1 MKKINKLFAGSLNC
15 YLLLFISFAPLAF
28 SNCSSQKFNSKQLY
42 DGYKGRQF
50 LLRDEGLSQLSY
62 VNIASPGANWYVAV
76 PAGRDIQLVG
86 RNRVLIGT
94 GTGYE
99 ERRISNGKKLH
110 ELTTYPGTIAA
121 RRLRNGNTLLTGLDW
136 QGKKGIILVEVDAAG
151 DSKRLISYPGF
162 SYVRLVRETSSGN
175 FLITSDNIVFEGN
188 DKGGIIWQA
197 KIAGADKPHA
207 WQALRLANGKTVVS
221 TGFSKNFQLFAP
233 DGKLTDTIGGP
244 AEIKPNFYAGFQI
257 LANGNYVVTNWQGH
271 GPKFGAIGTQLLEY
285 SPDGKLAWS
294 WQQDATKYSSLQ
306 GVIVLD
312 DLDLNFLHVEDING
326 VLAPVKSVKK
336 KR

>member
-1 MKKINKLFAGSLNC
+1 MNRH
-15 YLLLFISFAPLAF
+15 LLLLITLVSLAF
-28 SNCSSQKFNSKQLY
+28 SHCGSQKAGSKKLY
-42 DGYKGRQF
+42 SGYNGRQL

-62 VNIASPGANWYVAV
+62 VNIASPGANWYVTV

-94 GTGYE
+94 GSGYE
-99 ERRISNGKKLH
+99 ERRISNGKKLY
-110 ELTTYPGTIAA
+110 ELTSYPGTIAA

-136 QGKKGIILVEVDAAG
+136 QGKKGIVLAEVDAAG
-151 DSKRLISYPGF
+151 IIRRLINYPGF
-162 SYVRLVRETSSGN
+162 GYVRLVRETPSGN

-188 DKGGIIWQA
+188 DKGEIIWQT
-197 KIAGADKPHA
+197 KVNGVDKPHA
-207 WQALRLANGKTVVS
+207 WQALRLANGQTIVS

-244 AEIKPNFYAGFQI
+244 AEVKPNFYAGFQI

-271 GPKFGAIGTQLLEY
+271 GPKFGATGTQLLEY
-285 SPDGKLAWS
+285 TPDGKLAWS
-294 WQQDATKYSSLQ
+294 WQQDAAKYSSLQ

-312 DLDLNFLHVEDING
+312 GLDLNFLHAEDTNG
-326 VLAPVKSVKK
+326 VLAPVKSVNA
-336 KR
+336 R